1 MKENKTC
8 PRCFY
13 KMPTGLKVCP
23 ACGMNFDKL
32 DQATNKE
39 GRAALRANQ
48 KERVVFTTTLP
59 CDVNKWKLFFLSLFL
74 GFTGAHLFRVG
85 RDLRGFAYLI
95 LNILGIVFTFLPSSY
110 FSTSL
115 MYNIFVVVYLGWA
128 IAIIFW
134 FVDVVLVAFNK
145 FKVPVSLPYRE

>member
-13 KMPTGLKVCP
+13 KMPAGLKMCP

-32 DQATNKE
+32 EQATNRE
-39 GRAALRANQ
+39 GRAALRANE
-48 KERVVFTTTLP
+48 KERVVFTNKLP
-59 CDVNKWKLFFLSLFL
+59 CDVNKWKLFFLTLFL
-74 GFTGAHLFRVG
+74 GFTGAHMFRVG
-85 RDLRGFAYLI
+85 RDVRGFAYLI

-110 FSTSL
+110 FVTSL
-115 MYNIFVVVYLGWA
+115 MYNIFIIANLAWA
-128 IAIIFW
+128 VAVIFW
-134 FVDVVLVAFNK
+134 ITDAVLVAFNK

>member
-13 KMPTGLKVCP
+13 KMPAGLKMCP

-32 DQATNKE
+32 EQATNRE
-39 GRAALRANQ
+39 GRAALRANE
-48 KERVVFTTTLP
+48 KERVVFTNKLP
-59 CDVNKWKLFFLSLFL
+59 CDVNKWKLFFLTLFL
-74 GFTGAHLFRVG
+74 VFTGAHMFRVG
-85 RDLRGFAYLI
+85 RDVRGFAYLI

-110 FSTSL
+110 FVTSL
-115 MYNIFVVVYLGWA
+115 MYNIFIIANLAWA
-128 IAIIFW
+128 VAVIFW
-134 FVDVVLVAFNK
+134 ITDAVLVAFNK